1 MKTDRLI
8 AGLILIGSI
17 LLPCLQADQ
26 PIMNMMP
33 RWNGGYGIQTLL
45 ENIDKQDLKLG
56 DSVYTK
62 GLSEQIQTLHLQGV
76 YTWTRAVRM
85 TFKLPYTLA
94 ARKESLNEF
103 DQTIV
108 EKDQGWGDLTLALP
122 LKRYFNLATRTG
134 NWSITPQVKIPLGK
148 ETHRYQVADRLWAS
162 GLSLGYE
169 TETYQYFFATSLGG
183 WIYENDKAAHL
194 NASLDI
200 GINALDSLQV
210 LWEND
215 LKYGEFGRLSYAT
228 GPAIYW
234 RWQDHVHSRIE
245 WKHELISRVSRQSP
259 EHGNSDRISIGIGF
273 VF

>member
-1 MKTDRLI
+1 MKTVSLI
-8 AGLILIGSI
+8 ANLILVCSGF
-17 LLPCLQADQ
+17 LVHLQADQ

-56 DSVYTK
+56 DSVYAK

-85 TFKLPYTLA
+85 TFKLPYTIT
-94 ARKESLNEF
+94 ARRESLNDANEK
-103 DQTIV
+103 IV

-134 NWSITPQVKIPLGK
+134 NWSITPQIKVPLGQD
-148 ETHRYQVADRLWAS
+148 TQRYQVADRLWAS

-183 WIYENDKAAHL
+183 WIYEGDKAAHL

-200 GINALDSLQV
+200 GINALDYLQV

-215 LKYGEFGRLSYAT
+215 LKYGEFGRISYAT

-234 RWQDHVHSRIE
+234 RWQDQVHSRIE
-245 WKHELISRVSRQSP
+245 WKHELISKVSQRNA

>member
-1 MKTDRLI
+1 MSLKADSQLDTQRLAKAIVKAGYESEYFYQWNGTQHSAATSISQKAIRDETDRLI

-17 LLPCLQADQ
+17 FLQHLQADQ

-33 RWNGGYGIQTLL
+33 RWNGGYGMQTLL

-56 DSVYTK
+56 DSVHTK

-103 DQTIV
+103 NQPIV

-134 NWSITPQVKIPLGK
+134 NWSITPQAKIP
-148 ETHRYQVADRLWAS
+148 
-162 GLSLGYE
+162 
-169 TETYQYFFATSLGG
+169 
-183 WIYENDKAAHL
+183 
-194 NASLDI
+194 
-200 GINALDSLQV
+200 
-210 LWEND
+210 
-215 LKYGEFGRLSYAT
+215 
-228 GPAIYW
+228 
-234 RWQDHVHSRIE
+234 
-245 WKHELISRVSRQSP
+245 
-259 EHGNSDRISIGIGF
+259 
-273 VF
+273 

>member
-1 MKTDRLI
+1 MKTVSLIARLI
-8 AGLILIGSI
+8 LASSGFLVQ
-17 LLPCLQADQ
+17 LQADQ

-45 ENIDKQDLKLG
+45 ENSEKQDLKLG
-56 DSVYTK
+56 DSVYAK
-62 GLSEQIQTLHLQGV
+62 GLSEQIQTLHVQGV

-85 TFKLPYTLA
+85 TFKLPYTIT
-94 ARKESLNEF
+94 ARRESLNDKNEK
-103 DQTIV
+103 IV

-134 NWSITPQVKIPLGK
+134 NWSITPQIKVPLGQDTK
-148 ETHRYQVADRLWAS
+148 RYQVADRLWAS

-183 WIYENDKAAHL
+183 WIYESDKAAHL

-200 GINALDSLQV
+200 GINALDYLQV

-245 WKHELISRVSRQSP
+245 WKHELISKVSQRNA

>member
-1 MKTDRLI
+1 MKVATLI
-8 AGLILIGSI
+8 AYITLACSAC
-17 LLPCLQADQ
+17 LLQLQADQ

-56 DSVYTK
+56 DSVHAK

-94 ARKESLNEF
+94 ARKESLSEL

-148 ETHRYQVADRLWAS
+148 DSNRYQVADRLWAS

-183 WIYENDKAAHL
+183 WIYESDKAAHL

-234 RWQDHVHSRIE
+234 RWQDQVHSRIE
-245 WKHELISRVSRQSP
+245 WKHELMSRVSKRNA
-259 EHGNSDRISIGIGF
+259 EHGNSDRISVGIGL